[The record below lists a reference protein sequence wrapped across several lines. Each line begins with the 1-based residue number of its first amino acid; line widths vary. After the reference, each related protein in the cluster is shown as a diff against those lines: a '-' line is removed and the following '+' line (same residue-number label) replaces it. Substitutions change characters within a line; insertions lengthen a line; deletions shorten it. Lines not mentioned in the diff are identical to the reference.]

1 MEILSAIVLML
12 LFFGGLTLLVYGFI
26 KVSNATGET
35 STNGDDDVYYDD
47 EMKSNDKYSG
57 VFLAVLGGILAI
69 LAVFAVSN
77 TDNEL
82 GYGTK
87 TLDGVYLVQPI
98 SQPTSYDS
106 SNAFITNPNT
116 TVWLEEI
123 ETGDT
128 FYLGIPQSYL
138 KDAHINFY
146 HNDLLIF
153 DNIGVARNK
162 NSLYHV
168 DSYQLVHKN
177 QLDRIDVRHMNP
189 YTHYIR

>member
-35 STNGDDDVYYDD
+35 NTNGDDDVYYDD

-77 TDNEL
+77 TGNEL

-98 SQPTSYDS
+98 SQPTPYDS
-106 SNAFITNPNT
+106 SQAFITNPNT

-138 KDAHINFY
+138 KDARINFY

-153 DNIGVARNK
+153 DNVGVARNK
-162 NSLYHV
+162 DSLYQV

-189 YTHYIR
+189 YTHYTR

>member
-35 STNGDDDVYYDD
+35 STNGDDDVYYED
-47 EMKSNDKYSG
+47 EMRTNDKYSG
-57 VFLAVLGGILAI
+57 VFLAVLGGVLAI
-69 LAVFAVSN
+69 LAVFAVG
-77 TDNEL
+77 NENGGL
-82 GYGTK
+82 GSGIK

-98 SQPTSYDS
+98 HYSTPYDS

-138 KDAHINFY
+138 KDAQINFY

-153 DNIGVARNK
+153 DNVGVGRNNK
-162 NSLYHV
+162 SLYAV
-168 DSYQLVHKN
+168 DSYQLVHKS
-177 QLDRIDVRHMNP
+177 QLDRIDVRHMNH
-189 YTHYIR
+189 YTNYIR